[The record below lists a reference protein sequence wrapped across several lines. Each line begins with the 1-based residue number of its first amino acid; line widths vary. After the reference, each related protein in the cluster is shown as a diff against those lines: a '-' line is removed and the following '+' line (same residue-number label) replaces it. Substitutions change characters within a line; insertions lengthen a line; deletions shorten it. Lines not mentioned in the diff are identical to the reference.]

1 MPTLQ
6 ESFLGTIKIRL
17 FEAEFPCNIFEKNG
31 NISTIWRWKHD
42 TNFETCR
49 KYALQ
54 SRTAMEFD
62 SVDYMFSEEEEDLF
76 DEEEFGVDADDLLDD
91 EDEDHWMSDESEEDF
106 DDFDMEADLD
116 GMDLGFDEED

>member
-1 MPTLQ
+1 
-6 ESFLGTIKIRL
+6 
-17 FEAEFPCNIFEKNG
+17 
-31 NISTIWRWKHD
+31 
-42 TNFETCR
+42 
-49 KYALQ
+49 
-54 SRTAMEFD
+54 MEFD

-116 GMDLGFDEED
+116 GMDLGFDEEDWTYPDKAL